1 MSMKKKITLSLA
13 MTLIGLTLI
22 IIVIVALNFRDYG
35 IESAKDKSKIVSELV
50 RDGLTVHM
58 INGIMDERDF
68 FMRKIGSSRNIEELW
83 VVRSQS
89 VIDQFGLG
97 LDGEGPKDDIDRRVI
112 LSGKSES
119 IVTETGD
126 AVHLRVTI
134 PYIANYLDNPNCLQC
149 HNAKEGEV
157 LGAVSMV
164 FDISEVRKSGMLT
177 ILRIL
182 LVALFVLAIV
192 VWAANRGINRY
203 LELFESLT
211 EAIKKGQN
219 GDFTYR
225 VETTLKDEG
234 GDVAR
239 WLNSFYDRLSE
250 TIKYVDR
257 KITILIGGTHAESGN
272 PLIRTREIVDELV
285 DIYKFK
291 KTIEFDRNK
300 EEIYDRIAAIVRN
313 RVDGN
318 NFAIFE
324 IDHVT
329 CNRTL
334 IFSTTESW
342 YCDVQSGQSC
352 DGCRA
357 LRTETNV
364 YSDDFENL
372 CNHFT
377 RDEEEVEHI
386 CLPYRVTAQISLLI
400 SITAKA
406 GDSIERIKDEIGTF
420 NNYLEAARPVLE
432 SRYLMAILKESN
444 LRDGLTGLYNRKFLD
459 EFIDHLTR
467 QAVRTKTPYALLMLD
482 IDYFKMVNDTYGHDV
497 GDVIIKGL
505 SDTLRES
512 IRESDLAV
520 RFGGEEFLV
529 MLYNADT
536 AGAMKVAEK
545 IRERFAKRT
554 FTALGESIRK
564 TVSIGVSVY
573 PEDADGM
580 WKVIKYADIALY
592 RAKNGGR
599 NQVVRFSEEMQP
611 KGEEY

>member
-13 MTLIGLTLI
+13 LTLIGLTLI
-22 IIVIVALNFRDYG
+22 VIVIVALNFRDYG

-58 INGIMDERDF
+58 INGIMDQRDF
-68 FMRKIGSSRNIEELW
+68 FMRKIASSRNIEELW
-83 VVRSQS
+83 VVRAPS
-89 VIDQFGLG
+89 VIEQFGAG
-97 LDGEGPKDDIDRRVI
+97 LDGEGIKDAIDKRV
-112 LSGKSES
+112 LANGQSES
-119 IVTETGD
+119 VVTETGSG
-126 AVHLRVTI
+126 VHLRVTI
-134 PYIANYLDNPNCLQC
+134 PYVANYLDSPNCLQC

-164 FDISEVRKSGMLT
+164 FDISEVRKSGMMT

-182 LVALFVLAIV
+182 LVAVLILAIV
-192 VWAANRGINRY
+192 IWAANRGINRY

-211 EAIKKGQN
+211 EAIKKGQEGN
-219 GDFTYR
+219 FAHR
-225 VETTLKDEG
+225 VETTLTDEG

-239 WLNSFYDRLSE
+239 WLNSFYERLSE
-250 TIKYVDR
+250 TIKYVDK

-300 EEIYDRIAAIVRN
+300 EEIYDRIAAIVRS
-313 RVDGN
+313 RVDGSD
-318 NFAIFE
+318 FAIFE
-324 IDHVT
+324 VDHNACTRV
-329 CNRTL
+329 L
-334 IFSTTESW
+334 IYSTTQNW
-342 YCDVQSGQSC
+342 YCDIESGQSC

-357 LRTETNV
+357 LRTEAHV

-372 CNHFT
+372 CNHFNG
-377 RDEEEVEHI
+377 EPGVEHI
-386 CLPYRVTAQISLLI
+386 CLPYRITPQISLLV
-400 SITAKA
+400 SVTAKSNEA
-406 GDSIERIKDEIGTF
+406 IEQIKSEISTF
-420 NNYLEAARPVLE
+420 NNYIEAARPVLE

-512 IRESDLAV
+512 VREADLAV

-529 MLYNADT
+529 MLYNAT
-536 AGAMKVAEK
+536 EEGAMKVAEK
-545 IRERFAKRT
+545 IRERFGKRV
-554 FTALGESIRK
+554 FTAAGENIRK
-564 TVSIGVSVY
+564 TVSVGVALY
-573 PEDADGM
+573 PADADGM

-599 NQVVRFSEEMQP
+599 NQVVRFSPDMQP